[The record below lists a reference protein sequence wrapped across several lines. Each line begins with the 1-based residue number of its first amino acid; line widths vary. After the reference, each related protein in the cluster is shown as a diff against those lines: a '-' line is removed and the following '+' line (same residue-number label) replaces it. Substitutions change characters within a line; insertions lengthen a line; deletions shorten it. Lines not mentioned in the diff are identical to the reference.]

1 MYEKVGIRLSY
12 RQPHALIAQHAL
24 AGESWTKQYEGTHN
38 LACLEKRFRATDVMF
53 DARLGASIL
62 APTQNETDICR
73 ALPHPKPQGDGGSRD
88 ESDRFPPAFPV

>member
-1 MYEKVGIRLSY
+1 
-12 RQPHALIAQHAL
+12 
-24 AGESWTKQYEGTHN
+24 
-38 LACLEKRFRATDVMF
+38 MF